1 MEVIDDPWSVKVQM
15 WWPTSV
21 PPLVLATVQEKGREA
36 RQYGV
41 TDLQADSRW
50 WDPPKLTRKEP
61 RTQRHEEGVVGVEG
75 GYLQTGWSSGLS
87 AESSTLRTQWPQD
100 RNRPN
105 FEETLSSE
113 LTALNEEKGE
123 ETQEND
129 FGPKV
134 RIVEFLQNAQRN

>member
-1 MEVIDDPWSVKVQM
+1 MFIHEESLLPGPWVLGEPGSVHGYVEGEMEVTDDPWSVKVQM

-87 AESSTLRTQWPQD
+87 AESSTPDNPVTSGQK
-100 RNRPN
+100 
-105 FEETLSSE
+105 ET
-113 LTALNEEKGE
+113 
-123 ETQEND
+123 
-129 FGPKV
+129 
-134 RIVEFLQNAQRN
+134 